1 MSNRNAGLTAACR
14 SVAILLVAGFTIA
27 GCRTTPEATK
37 PAGAVT
43 SASLEEQWGIRIASL
58 RLTAAGQMI
67 DFRYRIVDPAKA
79 APLVD
84 RKLNPQLIDQSSR
97 MALAVPAAPK
107 VGALRQTS
115 VKPLAGRTYFVL
127 FGNQQHLVNSGS
139 KVTVVIGA
147 FRVENLIVE

>member
-37 PAGAVT
+37 PAAAVA

-84 RKLNPQLIDQSSR
+84 RKLNPQLIDQASR

-127 FGNQQHLVNSGS
+127 FGNQQHLVSSGS